1 MLEAHCSLLFVN
13 ASRLTAPESP
23 FEWTSSVQR
32 GRRLCSS
39 RVAVQERFQL
49 IAAADDK
56 SANSSSS
63 QKPKKEVGH
72 GGSSSSV
79 GQSPANGA
87 SVPRTEAKPS
97 GFAAAADG
105 AREAHSAEKP
115 DQSADESV
123 ERTPAR
129 KTPARGQL
137 QRQLTENLVRL
148 ADAAGKPIAALG
160 GGARARLDAAID
172 EILKNT
178 DPQQASKRRAVSVL
192 KGAADTTWTWWRT
205 QAIPRFIRPRLPE
218 PLALRSDEAVA
229 AGLHALFFVV
239 FFALPGLF
247 HGSPGT
253 EKEALIKRRELE
265 SQTSRLEQRLSRPSD
280 GTQAPEKK
288 PRDQGTQMNGTRSA
302 PKSFSTKGGVPSEL
316 STRGSGREPSAAVP
330 PRAPAP
336 EPSTLSPRAL
346 GNVVA
351 ALRDALPAEQR
362 DWISEASYDSLS
374 AEPLIVVEVRPSTF
388 FKSTPSD
395 QIAFTTKLLDAA
407 QKLGVN
413 ALRLVDGEGNTVASA
428 GGRTVA
434 LSGTERRLQ
443 TEIRALRKELER
455 AGAETAA
462 ARSETA
468 AAREELAMAKET
480 YAKERAEL
488 ERNLQAIKAE
498 NVRLAADLQDAQR
511 ELEQQPEREALLAR
525 AEHAEEERQK
535 YAVAVESLGEQVAE
549 ARSAQQKA
557 EQEAAQARSK
567 EAEAKEQLRS
577 ALNDI
582 EAKLEGQRAQ
592 FAAEQQQL
600 KAQHEKELAAAR
612 EEAQAEIRRLRDALA
627 HAEQSKAEA
636 VSQARSET
644 QAEIEQLR
652 KRLAEAAKER
662 ETAVAAAKQ
671 EAAQSMQA
679 LEKRL
684 QEAAAEQQ
692 RQLAQLEKQSQEQI
706 RALESQLEKAKSNTE
721 TAVREATAR
730 LEKETERLL
739 QAKEQELVASRAAV
753 ASLEADSE
761 KQMKRLRQESAK
773 QIASLEKQISNE
785 RKTAEQLRKRLQTL
799 EQRLRSRP
807 GAPAESET
815 PASSTATPATS

>member
-105 AREAHSAEKP
+105 AREARSTEKP
-115 DQSADESV
+115 DQSADKSV

-192 KGAADTTWTWWRT
+192 KGAADTTWIWWRT

-302 PKSFSTKGGVPSEL
+302 PKSFATKGGVPSEL

-330 PRAPAP
+330 
-336 EPSTLSPRAL
+336 PRAL